1 MKHFTETIDMGAGPR
16 PLRAYIPDGTERAY
30 YHGKRPAVVIFPGG
44 GYYFTY
50 EGEAEPIALCFAA
63 AGACAFVLDYTTTG
77 EGKVQK
83 AFPYAQ
89 LEAFAAIRYVREH
102 AEEFGID
109 PENVSTLGF
118 SAGGH
123 LCGCTGTLWNKPIM
137 KEYLSENARL
147 SRPDKL
153 ILCYAVIRS
162 MEPCNEGSFENLLG
176 KSYAELTEEELR
188 PFALEEQVDDE
199 TPPAYIWM
207 TAEETCVPIQ
217 GALDFARAL
226 ADHKTHAELH
236 LYPHGDH
243 GSCLGNHV
251 TEELPFSSPM
261 GASDWMTGAIRFVF
275 DDKLKEKLQ

>member
-16 PLRAYIPDGTERAY
+16 PLRVYLPDATERSY
-30 YHGKRPAVVIFPGG
+30 YRAKRPAVVIFPGG

-50 EGEAEPIALCFAA
+50 EGEAEPIALSFVA
-63 AGACAFVLDYTTTG
+63 AGVCAFVLDYTTTG
-77 EGKVQK
+77 EGKTSH

-89 LEAFAAIRYVREH
+89 REAFAAIRYVREH

-109 PENVSTLGF
+109 PQNIASLGF

-137 KEYLSENARL
+137 KDDLGSDPHA

-153 ILCYAVIRS
+153 ILCYPVIRAKN
-162 MEPCNEGSFENLLG
+162 PCHEGSFECLLG
-176 KSYAELTEEELR
+176 KSYGEITEEEFRQFSLQ
-188 PFALEEQVDDE
+188 EQVDDE
-199 TPPAYIWM
+199 TPPCYIWA

-217 GALDFARAL
+217 GALEFAHAL
-226 ADHKTHAELH
+226 ADHKIHAEFH

-251 TEELPFSSPM
+251 TEARPFSDPM
-261 GASDWMTGAIRFVF
+261 MASDWMTGAIRFLF
-275 DDKLKEKLQ
+275 DENLYEKLK